1 MRRVLITH
9 IGFVQIVDVPPAI
22 MADKM
27 CVTQCCLSEEPLG
40 GLVIIILHFF
50 GGEVYE
56 FLKVVGPACEN

>member
-1 MRRVLITH
+1 M
-9 IGFVQIVDVPPAI
+9 QIVDVPPAI

-27 CVTQCCLSEEPLG
+27 CVTQCCLSEEPLR
-40 GLVIIILHFF
+40 GLVIIILHFL